1 MPVSYQNSTLTILR
15 TVEEVGALRR
25 YLRLKGARLA
35 LVPTMGFLHRGH
47 TSLMEFAATQA
58 DAVMTSIFV
67 NPTQFGPGEDFERYP
82 RDTEGDLLKAAEAGC
97 EAVFLPDVAT
107 MYGHAAETLVEVGS
121 LAEGLCGASRPT
133 HFSGV
138 ATVVLKLLNIT
149 QCDVAVFG
157 EKDYQQLAVIRRM
170 VTDLNVPV
178 QILGHPIVRE
188 PDGLAMSS
196 RNAYLTSDQ
205 RKEALALND
214 ALRLARQAW
223 QAGERQTSIISRL
236 MTDRIQEAPRAQIDY
251 VRVVDSLSLKPV
263 AEGCGD
269 SILCALAVRFGQ
281 TRLIDNTVLHSA
293 SIEST

>member
-1 MPVSYQNSTLTILR
+1 MPVSHQNSTLTILR
-15 TVEEVGALRR
+15 SIDEVGAFRRSLRVR
-25 YLRLKGARLA
+25 GVRLA

-58 DAVMTSIFV
+58 DVVMASIFV
-67 NPTQFGPGEDFERYP
+67 NPTQFGPGEDFECYP
-82 RDTEGDLLKAAEAGC
+82 RDMEGDLLKAAEAGC

-107 MYGHAAETLVEVGS
+107 MYGDAADTRVAVGS

-157 EKDYQQLAVIRRM
+157 EKDYQQLAIIRRM
-170 VTDLNVPV
+170 VADFNVPV
-178 QILGHPIVRE
+178 HILGHPIVRE

-196 RNAYLTSDQ
+196 RNAYLTSGQ
-205 RKEALALND
+205 RTEALALNE
-214 ALRLARQAW
+214 ALLLARQAW
-223 QAGERQTSIISRL
+223 QAGERQASVISRL
-236 MTDRIQEAPRAQIDY
+236 MTDRIQHAPSAQIDY
-251 VRVVDSLSLKPV
+251 VRVVDTVSLKPV
-263 AEGCGD
+263 AEACGD
-269 SILCALAVRFGQ
+269 SILCALAVRFGH

-293 SIEST
+293 SIESI